1 MGLRPCV
8 RGVLSMTAID
18 TLTREDVEEAF
29 RRATNSVVEAAKRWA
44 ARVKSGLTDE
54 ELAEALRYELGLMG
68 GSGGRGALCVAYQG
82 AGLKIWAAW
91 DVCSLAPPVLEG
103 AQTVAFARE
112 YYGIPDPSDEQM
124 KLL

>member
-1 MGLRPCV
+1 
-8 RGVLSMTAID
+8 MTATE

-29 RRATNSVVEAAKRWA
+29 RRATNSVVESAKRWA
-44 ARVKSGLTDE
+44 ARVESGLTDE
-54 ELAEALRYELGLMG
+54 ALAEALRYELGIAG
-68 GSGGRGALCVAYQG
+68 GTGGRGVLCVAYQG

-103 AQTVAFARE
+103 ARTVAFARE

-124 KLL
+124 SLL